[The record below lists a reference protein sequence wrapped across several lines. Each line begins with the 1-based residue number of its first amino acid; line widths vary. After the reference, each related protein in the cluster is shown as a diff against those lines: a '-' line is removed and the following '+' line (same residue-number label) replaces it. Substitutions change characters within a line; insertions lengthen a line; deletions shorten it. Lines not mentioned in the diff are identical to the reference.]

1 MKLKVRP
8 SDFKVT
14 ERLADGIVSDQGPYR
29 VYRVRKEKL
38 TSLEAATELAGT
50 LGVPS
55 GEIGLAGLKDRQGV
69 TTQYMSA
76 RHGAPVNVNL
86 PGLSIQ
92 SAGFAAENLD
102 ASASEG
108 NDFQIV
114 ARDLSDADIDRLR
127 ESIEPVRTFGLPNY
141 FDSQR
146 FGNLRHGQGWIAL
159 DLLKGDVQGALQRL
173 VASASPFE
181 PPAKRRLK
189 DALWR
194 SFGDWGACRSIAGKL
209 GRYHSV
215 FEHLRRDPEDFAGA
229 FHRVATRERLIHLYA
244 FQSHLFNRALALHV
258 AEACPDRFAVNGIE
272 GKLRFPNQEVWTP
285 EAWDGQLML
294 PGERLEGV
302 DDPDQRALYGRILGM
317 LGIEPEGLVLPD
329 VPGFQLKPE
338 PRPARVVPI
347 GLRVR
352 PAEDDNEFRGRRM
365 VKLQFGLPR
374 GAYATLVV
382 QRLVGP
388 GTGSSY
394 RPDSQRDT
402 PRDAQREGGERGG
415 YGRGDGDG
423 FGDGFGN
430 GGQRRSSGG
439 RRGGGFRGGARGGA
453 RGGSSRRGGRGGSS
467 RGRGGS
473 GRGGS
478 RGGGSRGRR

>member
-14 ERLADGIVSDQGPYR
+14 ERLADGIVSDQGPFR

-38 TSLEAATELAGT
+38 TSLEAATELANAV
-50 LGVPS
+50 GVPS

-69 TTQYMSA
+69 TTQFMSA
-76 RHGAPVNVNL
+76 RHGPPLSINL

-92 SAGFAAENLD
+92 NAGFAGANLD

-114 ARDLSDADIDRLR
+114 ARDLSDGDIDQIRGSLDA
-127 ESIEPVRTFGLPNY
+127 VRTHGLPNY

-146 FGNLRHGQGWIAL
+146 FGNIRHGQGWIAL
-159 DLLKGDVQGALQRL
+159 DLLKGDVKGALQRL

-215 FEHLRRDPEDFAGA
+215 FEHLRRDPEDYAGA

-258 AEACPDRFAVNGIE
+258 AEACPDRFGVQGIE
-272 GKLRFPNQEVWTP
+272 GKLRFPTGETWLP
-285 EAWDGQLML
+285 DAWDGQLML
-294 PGERLEGV
+294 PGERLQGV
-302 DDPDQRALYGRILGM
+302 DDPDQRALYGRILEM
-317 LGIEPEGLVLPD
+317 LGIEPDGLVLPD

-338 PRPARVVPI
+338 PRAACVVPLE
-347 GLRVR
+347 LRVR

-374 GAYATLVV
+374 GSYATLVV
-382 QRLVGP
+382 RRLVGP
-388 GTGSSY
+388 GTHSSY
-394 RPDSQRDT
+394 RPDSQAQHPQRD
-402 PRDAQREGGERGG
+402 EGEGQG
-415 YGRGDGDG
+415 YGGP
-423 FGDGFGN
+423 
-430 GGQRRSSGG
+430 RRSSRVRRGAS
-439 RRGGGFRGGARGGA
+439 RRGGSGGAR
-453 RGGSSRRGGRGGSS
+453 SSRRGRGGGSS
-467 RGRGGS
+467 RGFGGGS
-473 GRGGS
+473 SRGSAG
-478 RGGGSRGRR
+478 GGGSRRRGSGRRR

>member
-1 MKLKVRP
+1 MLFSLKLKVRP

-38 TSLEAATELAGT
+38 TSLEAATELANT
-50 LGVPS
+50 VGVPS

-69 TTQYMSA
+69 TTQFMSA
-76 RHGAPVNVNL
+76 RHGPPVSINM

-92 SAGFAAENLD
+92 NAGYAAENLD

-114 ARDLSDADIDRLR
+114 ARDLSDPDIDRIR
-127 ESIEPVRTFGLPNY
+127 ESIDAVRTYGLPNY

-146 FGNLRHGQGWIAL
+146 FGNIRHGQGWIAL
-159 DLLKGDVQGALQRL
+159 DLLKGDIKGALQRL

-258 AEACPDRFAVNGIE
+258 AESCPDRFAVDGIE
-272 GKLRFPNQEVWTP
+272 GKLRFPNQEVWMP

-294 PGERLEGV
+294 PGERLQGV
-302 DDPDQRALYGRILGM
+302 EDPDQRALYGRILGV
-317 LGIEPEGLVLPD
+317 LGLEPDALVLPD

-338 PRPARVVPI
+338 PRPGRVVPI
-347 GLRVR
+347 ELRVR

-374 GAYATLVV
+374 GSYATLVV
-382 QRLVGP
+382 RRLIGP
-388 GTGSSY
+388 GTSSSY
-394 RPDSQRDT
+394 RPDDRDRGQHRDQQGDPRHDG
-402 PRDAQREGGERGG
+402 PRDDR
-415 YGRGDGDG
+415 YD
-423 FGDGFGN
+423 
-430 GGQRRSSGG
+430 
-439 RRGGGFRGGARGGA
+439 
-453 RGGSSRRGGRGGSS
+453 
-467 RGRGGS
+467 GGS
-473 GRGGS
+473 GGGYAVS
-478 RGGGSRGRR
+478 YTHLTLPTICSV